1 MRTNTAIFNKNFW
14 FFYVGTTK
22 IIRGDK
28 GNGNLNVAAIQRY
41 FRRHGNDSMAGE
53 KSFLYGKSVSNQ
65 V

>member
-1 MRTNTAIFNKNFW
+1 MFKKNIYFFN
-14 FFYVGTTK
+14 VGTAK
-22 IIRGDK
+22 IIRREK
-28 GNGNLNVAAIQRY
+28 GNENLNVAAIQRY

>member
-1 MRTNTAIFNKNFW
+1 MGTA
-14 FFYVGTTK
+14 K

-28 GNGNLNVAAIQRY
+28 CNENLNVAAIQRN
-41 FRRHGNDSMAGE
+41 FRRHSNDSIAGE

>member
-1 MRTNTAIFNKNFW
+1 MHYAPQYLIRILVS
-14 FFYVGTTK
+14 FYVGVAK

-28 GNGNLNVAAIQRY
+28 GNEKLNVAAIQRY
-41 FRRHGNDSMAGE
+41 FRCHGNDSMAGE